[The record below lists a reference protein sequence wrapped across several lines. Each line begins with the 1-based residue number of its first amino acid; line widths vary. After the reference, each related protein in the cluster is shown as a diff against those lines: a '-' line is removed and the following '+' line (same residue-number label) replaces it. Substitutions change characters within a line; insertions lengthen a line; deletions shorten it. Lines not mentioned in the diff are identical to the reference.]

1 MKKEVLYSLKGIY
14 RENFEIEGYRFGH
27 GEKSACIVGA
37 MRGNE
42 IQQLYICSQLIKV
55 LKDLEMRGAISHNHE
70 ILVIPSANRF
80 SMNVEKRFWPV
91 DNTDINRMFPGD
103 EAGDTTKQIAAA
115 IFESSK
121 GYSYG
126 IQFAS
131 FYMDGEFIPHVR
143 MMETGKQSTSLANL
157 FGLPYVLTAEPRAYD
172 KATLN
177 YNWQIGG
184 TEAFSVY
191 SGVTEKIDGES
202 AAHAVSAVLRFLT
215 RMGIIRYNCHAG
227 YISTVL
233 DEEEL
238 LSVKSDKSGG
248 FLKRFVSPG
257 DEVVRGNVIAN
268 VINPMTGE
276 IAADIYAPTDGIIFY
291 AQNAPMIYQNSVV
304 FKLIRRLHN

>member
-115 IFESSK
+115 IFESSRATAME
-121 GYSYG
+121 YSL
-126 IQFAS
+126 QA
-131 FYMDGEFIPHVR
+131 FICLEISYL
-143 MMETGKQSTSLANL
+143 M
-157 FGLPYVLTAEPRAYD
+157 YV
-172 KATLN
+172 
-177 YNWQIGG
+177 
-184 TEAFSVY
+184 
-191 SGVTEKIDGES
+191 
-202 AAHAVSAVLRFLT
+202 
-215 RMGIIRYNCHAG
+215 
-227 YISTVL
+227 
-233 DEEEL
+233 
-238 LSVKSDKSGG
+238 
-248 FLKRFVSPG
+248 
-257 DEVVRGNVIAN
+257 
-268 VINPMTGE
+268 
-276 IAADIYAPTDGIIFY
+276 
-291 AQNAPMIYQNSVV
+291 
-304 FKLIRRLHN
+304 

>member
-1 MKKEVLYSLKGIY
+1 MAISIWRCHRRHNRANRGRIIQHIESPVDGIVFTLRENPVVYKGALLARVHGGRGVMKKKFYIVL
-14 RENFEIEGYRFGH
+14 REYTERILEIEGYRFGH

-131 FYMDGEFIPHVR
+131 FYMPGDFIPHVLHDGNGLS
-143 MMETGKQSTSLANL
+143 ECEPCQS
-157 FGLPYVLTAEPRAYD
+157 FWTAVCCYKKAKAY
-172 KATLN
+172 
-177 YNWQIGG
+177 
-184 TEAFSVY
+184 
-191 SGVTEKIDGES
+191 
-202 AAHAVSAVLRFLT
+202 
-215 RMGIIRYNCHAG
+215 G
-227 YISTVL
+227 Y
-233 DEEEL
+233 
-238 LSVKSDKSGG
+238 
-248 FLKRFVSPG
+248 
-257 DEVVRGNVIAN
+257 GNA
-268 VINPMTGE
+268 
-276 IAADIYAPTDGIIFY
+276 
-291 AQNAPMIYQNSVV
+291 
-304 FKLIRRLHN
+304 

>member
-131 FYMDGEFIPHVR
+131 FYMPGDFIPHVR
-143 MMETGKQSTSLANL
+143 MMETGYQSASLANL
-157 FGLPYVLTAEPRAYD
+157 FGLQYVVIRKPKPMDT
-172 KATLN
+172 ATLN
-177 YNWQIGG
+177 Y
-184 TEAFSVY
+184 S
-191 SGVTEKIDGES
+191 
-202 AAHAVSAVLRFLT
+202 
-215 RMGIIRYNCHAG
+215 
-227 YISTVL
+227 
-233 DEEEL
+233 
-238 LSVKSDKSGG
+238 
-248 FLKRFVSPG
+248 
-257 DEVVRGNVIAN
+257 
-268 VINPMTGE
+268 
-276 IAADIYAPTDGIIFY
+276 
-291 AQNAPMIYQNSVV
+291 
-304 FKLIRRLHN
+304 